1 MVKWKKMNKKM
12 AGLLLGV
19 MMLFTASTTA
29 FAYVDESAEAS
40 KVETT
45 QTDQSTDKE
54 EKKDEAASTNEA
66 LPEDGTDQ
74 GTAFTTPGNGEVN
87 DHEFLYCWMRKSCNV
102 FYGFLTVG
110 LMVKLHQICNYSCRN
125 YYSGCYR

>member
-54 EKKDEAASTNEA
+54 EKKDEATNTNEVLA
-66 LPEDGTDQ
+66 GRWNRQ
-74 GTAFTTPGNGEVN
+74 GNCIYDT
-87 DHEFLYCWMRKSCNV
+87 W
-102 FYGFLTVG
+102 
-110 LMVKLHQICNYSCRN
+110 QW
-125 YYSGCYR
+125 

>member
-40 KVETT
+40 KAETT
-45 QTDQSTDKE
+45 QTEQSTDKE
-54 EKKDEAASTNEA
+54 DKKDEAASTRE
-66 LPEDGTDQ
+66 LPLRHQEMAKSRMTLPMIPQ
-74 GTAFTTPGNGEVN
+74 RN
-87 DHEFLYCWMRKSCNV
+87 FLRLQRRIITLS
-102 FYGFLTVG
+102 
-110 LMVKLHQICNYSCRN
+110 IS
-125 YYSGCYR
+125 

>member
-45 QTDQSTDKE
+45 QTEQSTDKE
-54 EKKDEAASTNEA
+54 EKKDEATNTNEV
-66 LPEDGTDQ
+66 LPEDGTDK
-74 GTAFTTPGNGEVN
+74 GTDLRHLA
-87 DHEFLYCWMRKSCNV
+87 
-102 FYGFLTVG
+102 
-110 LMVKLHQICNYSCRN
+110 MVKSRMTLPMIPQRN
-125 YYSGCYR
+125 FLRLQRRITTLSIS

>member
-45 QTDQSTDKE
+45 QTEQST
-54 EKKDEAASTNEA
+54 AVSYTHLT
-66 LPEDGTDQ
+66 LPTI
-74 GTAFTTPGNGEVN
+74 A
-87 DHEFLYCWMRKSCNV
+87 
-102 FYGFLTVG
+102 
-110 LMVKLHQICNYSCRN
+110 
-125 YYSGCYR
+125 

>member
-45 QTDQSTDKE
+45 QTEQSTDKE
-54 EKKDEAASTNEA
+54 EKKDESRMT
-66 LPEDGTDQ
+66 LPMIPQ
-74 GTAFTTPGNGEVN
+74 RNFLRLQRRITT
-87 DHEFLYCWMRKSCNV
+87 LS
-102 FYGFLTVG
+102 
-110 LMVKLHQICNYSCRN
+110 IS
-125 YYSGCYR
+125 

>member
-54 EKKDEAASTNEA
+54 EKNMVATKKNQVLTV
-66 LPEDGTDQ
+66 DGTD
-74 GTAFTTPGNGEVN
+74 
-87 DHEFLYCWMRKSCNV
+87 
-102 FYGFLTVG
+102 
-110 LMVKLHQICNYSCRN
+110 
-125 YYSGCYR
+125 

>member
-45 QTDQSTDKE
+45 QTEQSTDKE
-54 EKKDEAASTNEA
+54 EKKGRGDKHKRGAAGRWNR
-66 LPEDGTDQ
+66 Q
-74 GTAFTTPGNGEVN
+74 GNCIYDT
-87 DHEFLYCWMRKSCNV
+87 W
-102 FYGFLTVG
+102 
-110 LMVKLHQICNYSCRN
+110 QW
-125 YYSGCYR
+125 

>member
-45 QTDQSTDKE
+45 QTEQSTDKE
-54 EKKDEAASTNEA
+54 EKKDEATRE
-66 LPEDGTDQ
+66 LPLRHQEMAKSRMTLPMIPQ
-74 GTAFTTPGNGEVN
+74 RNFLRLQRRITT
-87 DHEFLYCWMRKSCNV
+87 LS
-102 FYGFLTVG
+102 
-110 LMVKLHQICNYSCRN
+110 IS
-125 YYSGCYR
+125 

>member
-45 QTDQSTDKE
+45 QTEQSTDKE
-54 EKKDEAASTNEA
+54 EKKDEAASTSEGCRKMEQTRE
-66 LPEDGTDQ
+66 LPLRHQEMAKSRMTLPMIPQ
-74 GTAFTTPGNGEVN
+74 RS
-87 DHEFLYCWMRKSCNV
+87 FLRLLRRIITLFIS
-102 FYGFLTVG
+102 
-110 LMVKLHQICNYSCRN
+110 
-125 YYSGCYR
+125 

>member
-45 QTDQSTDKE
+45 QTEQSTDKE
-54 EKKDEAASTNEA
+54 EKKDDSNLLWEHWSPPKE
-66 LPEDGTDQ
+66 PISVQ
-74 GTAFTTPGNGEVN
+74 SP
-87 DHEFLYCWMRKSCNV
+87 M
-102 FYGFLTVG
+102 
-110 LMVKLHQICNYSCRN
+110 
-125 YYSGCYR
+125 

>member
-40 KVETT
+40 KVETR
-45 QTDQSTDKE
+45 S
-54 EKKDEAASTNEA
+54 
-66 LPEDGTDQ
+66 
-74 GTAFTTPGNGEVN
+74 
-87 DHEFLYCWMRKSCNV
+87 
-102 FYGFLTVG
+102 
-110 LMVKLHQICNYSCRN
+110 RN
-125 YYSGCYR
+125 YFRTSRRDRGKSTKSYTVFERRSSKTGWSRSFVSGRRRNGGNHTHRMQRLEAKI

>member
-40 KVETT
+40 KTEVT
-45 QTDQSTDKE
+45 QTEQTVSQE
-54 EKKDEAASTNEA
+54 EAPIKITSF
-66 LPEDGTDQ
+66 LPNFLCILCDLSQIIKT
-74 GTAFTTPGNGEVN
+74 FT
-87 DHEFLYCWMRKSCNV
+87 FRK
-102 FYGFLTVG
+102 FYHKQFSNHIRGSRKMHHRIV
-110 LMVKLHQICNYSCRN
+110 
-125 YYSGCYR
+125 

>member
-45 QTDQSTDKE
+45 QTEQSTDKE
-54 EKKDEAASTNEA
+54 EKKDLLQAMTYIRQCLTKLGIFWDLKNC
-66 LPEDGTDQ
+66 L
-74 GTAFTTPGNGEVN
+74 GNVIR
-87 DHEFLYCWMRKSCNV
+87 L
-102 FYGFLTVG
+102 L
-110 LMVKLHQICNYSCRN
+110 
-125 YYSGCYR
+125 

>member
-45 QTDQSTDKE
+45 QTEQSTDKE
-54 EKKDEAASTNEA
+54 EKKGRGDKHKRGVAGRWNR
-66 LPEDGTDQ
+66 Q
-74 GTAFTTPGNGEVN
+74 GNCIYDT
-87 DHEFLYCWMRKSCNV
+87 W
-102 FYGFLTVG
+102 
-110 LMVKLHQICNYSCRN
+110 QW
-125 YYSGCYR
+125 

>member
-40 KVETT
+40 KVETI
-45 QTDQSTDKE
+45 QTEQSTDKE
-54 EKKDEAASTNEA
+54 EKKDENESEEGYFTETLAKIYIKQGRYSKA
-66 LPEDGTDQ
+66 LEIIKRLNLNYPKKNAYFADQ
-74 GTAFTTPGNGEVN
+74 IR
-87 DHEFLYCWMRKSCNV
+87 FLE
-102 FYGFLTVG
+102 
-110 LMVKLHQICNYSCRN
+110 KLIINN
-125 YYSGCYR
+125 KNKK

>member
-45 QTDQSTDKE
+45 QTEQRKRMRRQVQMRCCQKMEQTKE
-54 EKKDEAASTNEA
+54 LHLRHLEMAKLRMT
-66 LPEDGTDQ
+66 LPMILRRS
-74 GTAFTTPGNGEVN
+74 
-87 DHEFLYCWMRKSCNV
+87 FLRLQRRIIIPS
-102 FYGFLTVG
+102 
-110 LMVKLHQICNYSCRN
+110 IS
-125 YYSGCYR
+125 

>member
-45 QTDQSTDKE
+45 QTEQSTDKE
-54 EKKDEAASTNEA
+54 ESRMT
-66 LPEDGTDQ
+66 LPMIPQ
-74 GTAFTTPGNGEVN
+74 RNFLRLQRRITT
-87 DHEFLYCWMRKSCNV
+87 LS
-102 FYGFLTVG
+102 
-110 LMVKLHQICNYSCRN
+110 IS
-125 YYSGCYR
+125 